1 MQNVQSLTYRYLE
14 MEDQKKVPRISSG
27 DFFDKRMNDLF
38 LNHQFPLEYFTIQLD
53 VVDVNS
59 FCQTFQ

>member
-1 MQNVQSLTYRYLE
+1 MQNVQSSNYRYLE

-38 LNHQFPLEYFTIQLD
+38 LNHQFALEYFTIQLD
-53 VVDVNS
+53 GVDVNS